1 MIRLTAKNVI
11 ALHKQMIEKTGGS
24 YGVRDEGLLESAL
37 ASPFMTYDQIELFP
51 SVYQKAARLCF
62 GFVKNH
68 PFIDGNKRIGTQ
80 LMLILLKKSGI
91 ELFYTQEELIEVI
104 LHVADGTI
112 GYEELLTWCLNIVNA
127 LSPNPHRIQCHHEDK
142 SRQRRENHQTLP
154 RAFLAFRQKL
164 R

>member
-104 LHVADGTI
+104 LHVADGAYHLAI
-112 GYEELLTWCLNIVNA
+112 PLLSSCGDARLSRYLIEFDEFDFA
-127 LSPNPHRIQCHHEDK
+127 LVYVCS
-142 SRQRRENHQTLP
+142 
-154 RAFLAFRQKL
+154 
-164 R
+164 

>member
-37 ASPFMTYDQIELFP
+37 ASPFMTYDPIVLFP

-112 GYEELLTWCLNIVNA
+112 GYEELLTWVLER
-127 LSPNPHRIQCHHEDK
+127 S
-142 SRQRRENHQTLP
+142 
-154 RAFLAFRQKL
+154 
-164 R
+164 

>member
-112 GYEELLTWCLNIVNA
+112 GYEELSTWVLER
-127 LSPNPHRIQCHHEDK
+127 S
-142 SRQRRENHQTLP
+142 
-154 RAFLAFRQKL
+154 
-164 R
+164 

>member
-62 GFVKNH
+62 GFV
-68 PFIDGNKRIGTQ
+68 
-80 LMLILLKKSGI
+80 LILLKKSGI

-112 GYEELLTWCLNIVNA
+112 GYEELLTWVLEH
-127 LSPNPHRIQCHHEDK
+127 S
-142 SRQRRENHQTLP
+142 
-154 RAFLAFRQKL
+154 
-164 R
+164 